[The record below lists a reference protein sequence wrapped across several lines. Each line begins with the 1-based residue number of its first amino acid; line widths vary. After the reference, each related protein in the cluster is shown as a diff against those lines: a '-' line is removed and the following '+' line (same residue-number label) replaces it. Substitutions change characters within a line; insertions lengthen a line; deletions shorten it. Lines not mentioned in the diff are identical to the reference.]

1 MTLEQRQA
9 KEERDAA
16 KEERAWLKQRA
27 RLLKIARGAELSREN
42 DWVCLTFP
50 NGQVYKCRG
59 NLVDDTFGR
68 GE

>member
-9 KEERDAA
+9 IEERNAA
-16 KEERAWLKQRA
+16 KEERAWLKLRS
-27 RLLKIARGAELSREN
+27 RLLKIAKGAEISHK
-42 DWVCLTFP
+42 DGWVCLTFP